1 MNTQSKKPDKTTKK
15 DNVLPD
21 TPIREKQTVT
31 LNQNATSST
40 SNIFGFG
47 YSHANFSYSHFG
59 A

>member
-1 MNTQSKKPDKTTKK
+1 MNTQANKLDKTTEK

-21 TPIREKQTVT
+21 TTIREKQPVT
-31 LNQNATSST
+31 LNQAENSV

-47 YSHANFSYSHFG
+47 YSHANFFNSHFG

>member
-1 MNTQSKKPDKTTKK
+1 MNTQDNKPDKTTEK

-31 LNQNATSST
+31 LHQAENGV

-47 YSHANFSYSHFG
+47 YSHANFFNSHFG